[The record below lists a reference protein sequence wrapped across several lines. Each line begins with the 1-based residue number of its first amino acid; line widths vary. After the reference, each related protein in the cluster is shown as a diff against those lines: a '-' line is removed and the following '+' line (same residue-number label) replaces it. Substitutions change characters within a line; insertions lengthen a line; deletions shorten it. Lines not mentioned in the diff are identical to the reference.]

1 MGRPNAV
8 RRALVAGL
16 ITTVGAMATLTACGG
31 SPGEEVVAGGGGDPT
46 AEAARDTAAARDT
59 ELEPAPPTDPAGP
72 AEDPGGS
79 PVEGLDAAEL
89 RAAVAAPVPV
99 RGRTA
104 TGPTADRVTLPDG
117 RLVWRVRI
125 PGDAPVR
132 AARAT
137 IAVGGVEIGLANP
150 TPTLDAMVAV
160 TTDGA
165 GIVAGAAVTITWEG
179 SEPTASG
186 ALEVLS

>member
-46 AEAARDTAAARDT
+46 AEAARDTAAELATDAAPDT
-59 ELEPAPPTDPAGP
+59 VPPTDPAGP

-160 TTDGA
+160 T
-165 GIVAGAAVTITWEG
+165 ITWEG

>member
-72 AEDPGGS
+72 VEDPGGS